1 MIIQEIIP
9 KKKACAFFSLHVILT
24 DMKKIPK
31 TNAMRILDQAKIAYR
46 IQSYEIDKPDHDY
59 GLSVAKLLH
68 QDPSRVFKTL
78 ITQTADHHIYV
89 FALPVLCELDLKKGA
104 RAVNEKSLTLV
115 PVKEIFS
122 LSGYVR
128 GGCSIIGMKK
138 NYPTVFHDS
147 ALSYDTVF
155 FSGGK
160 IGIQL
165 EANPQELISLLNA
178 TSADI
183 IRLKRSKD

>member
-1 MIIQEIIP
+1 MLWCL
-9 KKKACAFFSLHVILT
+9 ANDL
-24 DMKKIPK
+24 
-31 TNAMRILDQAKIAYR
+31 
-46 IQSYEIDKPDHDY
+46 
-59 GLSVAKLLH
+59 
-68 QDPSRVFKTL
+68 
-78 ITQTADHHIYV
+78 QTSADHHIYV